1 MAKRQIS
8 SQEIGSISRSLFN
21 RLSDTE
27 YLSLLTWPNS
37 TYIYDK
43 MRRSDAQVQALLFC
57 MELPIRST
65 RWYVEPW
72 NKNNPKDV
80 QIAEFIEE
88 NLFSGPP
95 RGMTSHWDDFL
106 RLALLM
112 LPFGHSIF
120 EKVYEVDSHG
130 YAKWRKFAE
139 RPHETIKDFKYDER
153 GGPLHV
159 EQYVAGASFVE
170 IPIDSSLIFTHR
182 KEGGRLH
189 GISVLRAA
197 YKHWFIK
204 DFLLKITNI
213 GIEKNHVGT
222 PVTKLPENL
231 QDGDR
236 EEAEKITRNLR
247 SGEDAGVVLP
257 YGFELEMFEGK
268 RVAIEV
274 LPYIRYQDE
283 MIAKAGLAH
292 FLQLGTGTT
301 GSFALGKDQSDFFLM
316 ALNAQSKYL
325 CDVINS
331 YAIPQLVDLNW
342 DVEGYPYLK
351 CDKLGGRDVDGI
363 IKGTTELTGG
373 SIILPDQ
380 GLEEFMRDLLGLPE
394 IDEKTKRG
402 GPMAIPPVPPV
413 AEPKKA
419 SEPKKFAEMT
429 WRRDLTKY
437 EQRINLSEIDQKFDT
452 AEAEF
457 VAQGLG
463 LTLEQ
468 LSVFLTQAAALA
480 AAGKWDEIVELTID
494 GAALTA
500 YIISFLAE
508 MFGFGAGQAAEELG
522 TESPDMPDDVKQI
535 TALKAATVTDKVM
548 AVLQAVAVFE
558 LLNAVESGQKPK
570 DAVKDIKKTLEN
582 AAKKD
587 LEGHATVQTAWGV
600 NAGRDYVAGEAGV
613 KRIQYSAI
621 LDRRT
626 CVLCKKLD
634 GMILEAGTPEAKK
647 FKPPI
652 HSHCYS
658 YDTEVYTSE
667 GWKLF
672 NELTGDEEILSLTPE
687 THLIEWAN
695 INNKI
700 AFHHDGI
707 VYNLKSKSLDL
718 SVTPKH
724 SMYIGKRVDRGCIG
738 KQTEWLFVDA
748 HELTNMQE
756 WYLLRTGKWN
766 GARHWINVGSLKVKP
781 ESYAEFMGYYLSE
794 GSTTQRTK
802 NGWQISIAQKDP
814 RFMYDRIKNMNLP
827 GLTVNIGREKIYIF
841 GCDWGKHLS
850 KYGHS
855 HQKYVPKTI
864 KAMTPDI
871 INIFLN
877 AYCEGDGSIK
887 QNISWP
893 GKEINEKPR
902 RAFFTSSKKMADDLG
917 ELILKFG
924 KGYPSFYLDKTKGKY
939 QQFKNGKYIINND
952 IWRIEE
958 CHSQKACY
966 SRSAKYGVTIN
977 ESQYSNMVYCVE
989 LNKNH
994 ILWVRRGGKP
1004 VWSGNCR
1011 CIYAYVLPEEQPQ
1024 PKVNFVPPPEDLI
1037 EKHGH
1042 LVTR

>member
-1 MAKRQIS
+1 MARRQIS

-43 MRRSDAQVQALLFC
+43 MRRSDAQVQALLHAL
-57 MELPIRST
+57 ELPIRST

-95 RGMTSHWDDFL
+95 KGMTVHWDDFL

-112 LPFGHSIF
+112 LPFGFSAF
-120 EKVYEVDSHG
+120 EKVYEVDTHG

-170 IPIDSSLIFTHR
+170 IPMDSSLIFTHR

-222 PVTKLPENL
+222 PVVNLPESLNE
-231 QDGDR
+231 GDK
-236 EEAEKITRNLR
+236 EVAEKITRNLR

-257 YGFELEMFEGK
+257 HGFELDMFEGK

-283 MIAKAGLAH
+283 MIAKAGLAQ
-292 FLQLGTGTT
+292 FLQAGTGNV
-301 GSFALGKDQSDFFLM
+301 GSFALAKDQSDFFLM
-316 ALNAQSKYL
+316 ALNAQVKYF

-351 CDKLGGRDVDGI
+351 HDNVGGRNTDGI
-363 IKGTTELTGG
+363 IKGTKELVGG

-394 IDEKTKRG
+394 IDKKTTRG
-402 GPMAIPPVPPV
+402 GPMAVPPGAPAPPETTETPV
-413 AEPKKA
+413 TSPETKKA
-419 SEPKKFAEMT
+419 NEAKRFTEIT
-429 WRRDLTKY
+429 WRRDLTTY
-437 EQRINLSEIDQKFDT
+437 EKRINLAEIDRKFDT

-480 AAGKWDEIVELTID
+480 AAGKWDEIAKLTVD

-500 YIISFLAE
+500 YTIAFLANL
-508 MFGFGAGQAAEELG
+508 FGFGAGQAAGELDA
-522 TESPDMPDDVKQI
+522 EAADMPESVKQI
-535 TALKAATVTDKVM
+535 AALKAATVTDKVLT
-548 AVLQAVAVFE
+548 ALKAVAIFE
-558 LLNAVESGQKPK
+558 LVNAVESGQKPK

-600 NAGRDYVAGEAGV
+600 NSGRDYVAGEAGV

-634 GMILEAGTPEAKK
+634 GMIIEAGTPEAKK

-652 HSHCYS
+652 H
-658 YDTEVYTSE
+658 
-667 GWKLF
+667 
-672 NELTGDEEILSLTPE
+672 
-687 THLIEWAN
+687 
-695 INNKI
+695 
-700 AFHHDGI
+700 
-707 VYNLKSKSLDL
+707 
-718 SVTPKH
+718 
-724 SMYIGKRVDRGCIG
+724 
-738 KQTEWLFVDA
+738 
-748 HELTNMQE
+748 
-756 WYLLRTGKWN
+756 
-766 GARHWINVGSLKVKP
+766 
-781 ESYAEFMGYYLSE
+781 
-794 GSTTQRTK
+794 
-802 NGWQISIAQKDP
+802 
-814 RFMYDRIKNMNLP
+814 
-827 GLTVNIGREKIYIF
+827 
-841 GCDWGKHLS
+841 
-850 KYGHS
+850 
-855 HQKYVPKTI
+855 
-864 KAMTPDI
+864 
-871 INIFLN
+871 
-877 AYCEGDGSIK
+877 
-887 QNISWP
+887 
-893 GKEINEKPR
+893 
-902 RAFFTSSKKMADDLG
+902 
-917 ELILKFG
+917 
-924 KGYPSFYLDKTKGKY
+924 
-939 QQFKNGKYIINND
+939 
-952 IWRIEE
+952 
-958 CHSQKACY
+958 
-966 SRSAKYGVTIN
+966 
-977 ESQYSNMVYCVE
+977 
-989 LNKNH
+989 
-994 ILWVRRGGKP
+994 
-1004 VWSGNCR
+1004 GNCR
-1011 CIYAYVLPEEQPQ
+1011 CLYAYVLPEEQPQ
-1024 PKVNFVPPPEDLI
+1024 PKVTFVPPPDDLI

-1042 LVTR
+1042 LVTK